1 MTTLRNYDRSFLS
14 RDVIAG
20 LTLWGMVVP
29 EGIAYAGLAGL
40 PAQAGLYTLL
50 VTMLAYALF
59 GSSKHLVVVATSATA
74 ALVGGTVAA
83 LQPMDATQYAQYA
96 AALVVLVGVL
106 FLLAGL
112 AKLGFIAQFLSQPV
126 MEGFVFGLALFVGV
140 GQLNKLFGVDKGSGN
155 VLEKLWHVIT
165 ELDNANWWDF
175 LVGVVA
181 LALLF
186 GLPMLSKKIPAGLV
200 VLGLGIGLS
209 MLFDLAGNHGVD
221 IVGELPKGLPSVG
234 LPDVGLS
241 SLWILLPSAAGIV
254 LVAYSEALGVAQSF
268 AQRHGYDID
277 ANKEL
282 RAHGVA
288 NVASG
293 LLGGLVAAGGMSS
306 SAVNEGAGA
315 RSQMSGVV
323 ATAMALVT
331 VLVLTPLFT
340 DLPEAVLGAL
350 VLHAV
355 SHMLKWRSL
364 QRVWRMSRLEF
375 WPAIAAVLG
384 VVLIDVLQGLII
396 AVVLSLLLVV
406 YRSSRPAVVALG
418 ALPQRTDMYVAV
430 SRNPDAIV
438 DREVLV
444 VRLDAAM
451 YYANSVPNR
460 DVVKA
465 LVRASAGVRA
475 VVVDVE
481 VQHDLD
487 LTTMETLEQLV
498 DWARAQH
505 VDVYFAAV
513 HADLRQRLDETGLT
527 DHVGADRLHATVA
540 AAVEA
545 ARRSGSPGPQ
555 AG

>member
-83 LQPMDATQYAQYA
+83 LQTMDATQYAQYA

>member
-14 RDVIAG
+14 RDIIAG

-83 LQPMDATQYAQYA
+83 LQPKDATQYAQYA

-165 ELDNANWWDF
+165 ELGNANWWDF

-234 LPDVGLS
+234 LPDIGLS

-375 WPAIAAVLG
+375 WPALAAVLG

-418 ALPQRTDMYVAV
+418 ALPQRPDMYVAV

-438 DREVLV
+438 DHEVLV

-465 LVRASAGVRA
+465 LVRASDGVRA

-498 DWARAQH
+498 DWAKAQQ

-527 DHVGADRLHATVA
+527 DHVGADRLHPTVA
-540 AAVEA
+540 AAVDA

>member
-14 RDVIAG
+14 RDVVAG

-83 LQPMDATQYAQYA
+83 LQPKDATQYAQYA

-165 ELDNANWWDF
+165 ELGNANWWDF

-234 LPDVGLS
+234 LPDIGLS

-323 ATAMALVT
+323 ATVMALIT

-418 ALPQRTDMYVAV
+418 ALPQRPDMYVAV
-430 SRNPDAIV
+430 ARNPDAIV

-465 LVRASAGVRA
+465 LVRASDGVRA

-498 DWARAQH
+498 DWATAQH

-527 DHVGADRLHATVA
+527 DHVGADRLHPTVA
-540 AAVEA
+540 AAVAA

>member
-1 MTTLRNYDRSFLS
+1 
-14 RDVIAG
+14 
-20 LTLWGMVVP
+20 
-29 EGIAYAGLAGL
+29 
-40 PAQAGLYTLL
+40 
-50 VTMLAYALF
+50 
-59 GSSKHLVVVATSATA
+59 
-74 ALVGGTVAA
+74 
-83 LQPMDATQYAQYA
+83 
-96 AALVVLVGVL
+96 
-106 FLLAGL
+106 
-112 AKLGFIAQFLSQPV
+112 
-126 MEGFVFGLALFVGV
+126 
-140 GQLNKLFGVDKGSGN
+140 
-155 VLEKLWHVIT
+155 
-165 ELDNANWWDF
+165 
-175 LVGVVA
+175 
-181 LALLF
+181 
-186 GLPMLSKKIPAGLV
+186 
-200 VLGLGIGLS
+200 
-209 MLFDLAGNHGVD
+209 
-221 IVGELPKGLPSVG
+221 
-234 LPDVGLS
+234 
-241 SLWILLPSAAGIV
+241 
-254 LVAYSEALGVAQSF
+254 
-268 AQRHGYDID
+268 
-277 ANKEL
+277 
-282 RAHGVA
+282 
-288 NVASG
+288 
-293 LLGGLVAAGGMSS
+293 MSS

-364 QRVWRMSRLEF
+364 QRVWRMSRREF

-396 AVVLSLLLVV
+396 AVVLSLLLVA

-418 ALPQRTDMYVAV
+418 ALPQRPDTYVAV
-430 SRNPDAIV
+430 SRNPEAIV
-438 DREVLV
+438 DPGVLV

-465 LVRASAGVRA
+465 LVRASDGVRA

-498 DWARAQH
+498 DWAKAQQ

-527 DHVGADRLHATVA
+527 DHVGADRLHPTVA
-540 AAVEA
+540 AAVDA

>member
-14 RDVIAG
+14 RDVVAG

-83 LQPMDATQYAQYA
+83 LQPKDATQYAQYA

-165 ELDNANWWDF
+165 ELGNANWWDF

-234 LPDVGLS
+234 LPDIGLS

-323 ATAMALVT
+323 ATVMALIT

-418 ALPQRTDMYVAV
+418 ALPQRPDMYVAV

-465 LVRASAGVRA
+465 LVRASDGVRA

-498 DWARAQH
+498 DWATAQH

-527 DHVGADRLHATVA
+527 DHVGADRLHPTVA
-540 AAVEA
+540 AAVAA

>member
-83 LQPMDATQYAQYA
+83 LQPKDATQYAQYA

-545 ARRSGSPGPQ
+545 ARRSGSPRPQ